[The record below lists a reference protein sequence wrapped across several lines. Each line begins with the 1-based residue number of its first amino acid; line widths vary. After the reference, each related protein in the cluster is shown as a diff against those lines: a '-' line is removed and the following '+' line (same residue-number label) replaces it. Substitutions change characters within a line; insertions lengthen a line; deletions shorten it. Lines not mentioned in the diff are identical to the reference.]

1 MEANLLFGMRQKID
15 CMFKNL
21 YYKVFLAD
29 LKYKVRIKV
38 HKIIMITVIG
48 LIGISM
54 AKSGPLAMLTNVTSY
69 NNSSKL
75 IFENSQY

>member
-15 CMFKNL
+15 CTFKNL
-21 YYKVFLAD
+21 CCKVFLAD

-38 HKIIMITVIG
+38 HNIIMITVIG

-54 AKSGPLAMLTNVTSY
+54 AKTGSLAMLTNFASY
-69 NNSSKL
+69 NNSD
-75 IFENSQY
+75 

>member
-1 MEANLLFGMRQKID
+1 MRQKID
-15 CMFKNL
+15 CTFKNL
-21 YYKVFLAD
+21 CCKVFLAD

-54 AKSGPLAMLTNVTSY
+54 AKSGPLAMLTNFVSY
-69 NNSSKL
+69 NNSDQ
-75 IFENSQY
+75 NSFLKIANTNSL

>member
-1 MEANLLFGMRQKID
+1 MRQKID

-21 YYKVFLAD
+21 CCKVFLAD
-29 LKYKVRIKV
+29 LKYKVRIKI

-54 AKSGPLAMLTNVTSY
+54 TKSGPLAMLTNFASY
-69 NNSSKL
+69 NNSDQ
-75 IFENSQY
+75 NSFLKIANTNSL